1 MVLRQKAEELLD
13 KFYRQ
18 LGKDF
23 IGKEKLKAIQL
34 ASQLIL
40 DDISNS
46 KCKAD
51 NFYLVSSVDMDFLLE
66 DLPYR
71 LRLLLIGLFFWKK
84 DSWKIPP
91 IGQSIMQCDCPL
103 SFMTTFSLFLG
114 VHLHSRYGPRY
125 LLEKLSQFENFP
137 LIETKLLNLLLTIS
151 TVTLQIWMEKTQ
163 FM

>member
-1 MVLRQKAEELLD
+1 MVPRQKAEELLD

-51 NFYLVSSVDMDFLLE
+51 NFYLVSSVEMDLLLE
-66 DLPYR
+66 DLPY
-71 LRLLLIGLFFWKK
+71 
-84 DSWKIPP
+84 
-91 IGQSIMQCDCPL
+91 
-103 SFMTTFSLFLG
+103 
-114 VHLHSRYGPRY
+114 
-125 LLEKLSQFENFP
+125 
-137 LIETKLLNLLLTIS
+137 
-151 TVTLQIWMEKTQ
+151 
-163 FM
+163 